1 MRPRGIALLMG
12 LVLLAAI
19 SLIALMAT
27 NGMVLQRRMSANFA
41 ERTRALGDAAQA
53 EAAARAWLDSRSD
66 MDREA
71 GCLADCMLPAA
82 IHSLGELPR
91 NPEFKTAAWWQ
102 SNGVPA
108 GTNPETGEPLDADV
122 IGDGSPVWMIEEI
135 SYEAL
140 PAPVAEPSIAGV
152 GYYRIYARGGSGG
165 SVAVTEAII
174 AHPWDGAFEPL
185 PYPSSEPA
193 GFFCR
198 QFASE
203 MPCGMQAWRRRR

>member
-1 MRPRGIALLMG
+1 MG
-12 LVLLAAI
+12 LVLLAAV

-41 ERTRALGDAAQA
+41 ERVRALGEATQA

-66 MDREA
+66 MQREA
-71 GCLADCMLPAA
+71 GCVADCVLPAA
-82 IHSLGELPR
+82 IRGPGELPR
-91 NPEFKTAAWWQ
+91 NPEFETAAWWQ
-102 SNGVPA
+102 SNGIPA
-108 GTNPETGEPLDADV
+108 GTNPETGEVLDADV
-122 IGDGSPVWMIEEI
+122 IGDDAPIWMIEEI
-135 SYEAL
+135 HYDAL
-140 PAPVAEPSIAGV
+140 PAPAAEPLVTGV

-185 PYPSSEPA
+185 PYPSSEPT

-198 QFASE
+198 QFTPE
-203 MPCGMQAWRRRR
+203 IPCGMQAWRQRR